1 MNSLLDIVR
10 QKIKDLKGYRD
21 TDSPDKPHSLLKKDT
36 DYSSSFDQGSYRWY
50 VAKTQTEAARRQ
62 DERNWK
68 LYEEQLKDF
77 NDRKG
82 IEEKQRAVEALRNHF
97 VSFEKALL
105 EKDAKTFNE
114 LHPDNV
120 DNLPG
125 ANPYPTHHEPPPRPF
140 EVKFEFKA
148 STVTDENREVY
159 VKLYVNNL
167 DLRQLLTRKQVPSR
181 LGW

>member
-21 TDSPDKPHSLLKKDT
+21 TDRPDKPHDLLKKNA
-36 DYSSSFDQGSYRWY
+36 DYSSSFDEGSYRWY
-50 VAKTQTEAARRQ
+50 VAKTQTETARSQ

-68 LYEEQLKDF
+68 QYEEQLKEF

-82 IEEKQRAVEALRNHF
+82 IEEKQRLVETLCNQF
-97 VSFEKALL
+97 ISFEKALL

-125 ANPYPTHHEPPPRPF
+125 ANPYPTHHDPPPQPF

-148 STVTDENREVY
+148 STVTDENREAY
-159 VKLYVNNL
+159 VKLYVNDC
-167 DLRQLLTRKQVPSR
+167 DLGQLLIRKQISSR